1 MSVPAKSRWG
11 AGGHQNA
18 EERRAET
25 LPPCRRA
32 TPSPPAA
39 PRNGRRRPWQP
50 RGHLTKG
57 LFEEA
62 PARPGRCGGPDG
74 DQAPQQRAG
83 AAIKALRRPYPP
95 QHRDTAAAGPGNPG
109 ATSPETFPRRP
120 RAVPAAAAC
129 LAASRRLGRAR
140 PARAGARRPYPPQH
154 RDAAAAGPGNP
165 GATSPETFPRCPRGV
180 PAAAACLAA
189 SRRLGSRHPPL
200 APRRGKG
207 KEEMAPR
214 QNSGNRQ

>member
-109 ATSPETFPRRP
+109 ATSPETFPR
-120 RAVPAAAAC
+120 
-129 LAASRRLGRAR
+129 
-140 PARAGARRPYPPQH
+140 
-154 RDAAAAGPGNP
+154 
-165 GATSPETFPRCPRGV
+165 CPRGV
-180 PAAAACLAA
+180 LADAACLAA

-200 APRRGKG
+200 ARRREIGG
-207 KEEMAPR
+207 EEFPSNVAVFAFC
-214 QNSGNRQ
+214 SGCLRLRSPSLVVCYRVLGS